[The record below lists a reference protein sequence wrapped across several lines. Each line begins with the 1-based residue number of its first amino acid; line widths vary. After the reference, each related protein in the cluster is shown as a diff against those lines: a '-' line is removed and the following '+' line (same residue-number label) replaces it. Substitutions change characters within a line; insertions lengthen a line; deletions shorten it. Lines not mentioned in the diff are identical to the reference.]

1 MSIVL
6 IMVPLCIF
14 LIFVAPLWLFFH
26 YRSQRKSA
34 NGLTDEDFAKL
45 QALVK
50 KAETLQDRVTT
61 LEKILDSESDNWRRH
76 YGA

>member
-34 NGLTDEDFAKL
+34 NGLTDEDFVEL
-45 QALVK
+45 IDEEIEFL
-50 KAETLQDRVTT
+50 
-61 LEKILDSESDNWRRH
+61 RH
-76 YGA
+76 